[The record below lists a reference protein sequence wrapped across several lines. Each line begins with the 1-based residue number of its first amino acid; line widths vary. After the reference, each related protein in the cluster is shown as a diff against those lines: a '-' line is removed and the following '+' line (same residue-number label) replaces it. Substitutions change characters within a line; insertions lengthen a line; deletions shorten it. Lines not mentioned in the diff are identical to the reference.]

1 MTMRTVMFL
10 NAKGGCGKSTLATN
24 LASYYAKLGNSVVL
38 ADFDPQGSSLEWLAA
53 RPQDAPAIQ
62 GLPAWREGLRHL
74 PRSADYAILDV
85 PAGARGGEL
94 TALVRRAQS
103 IVIPVLPSPIDIRAA
118 AHFIHHLLLVGRV
131 ERKETKLA
139 VVANRVRENTAMQR
153 AAEGLLGGMGLG
165 VSYAAINTQNY
176 QRLEKFL
183 NRLKIPFITTLREN
197 PYYLVADA
205 KGLGIFDLKPSHV
218 ARDLEQWKP
227 LIHWLESRRSRPDPD

>member
-1 MTMRTVMFL
+1 MRTIMFL

-24 LASYYAKLGNSVVL
+24 LASYYAKLGSSVVL

-53 RPQDAPAIQ
+53 RPQDAPAIH
-62 GLPAWREGLRHL
+62 GLLAWREGLRHL

-85 PAGARGGEL
+85 PAGARGAEL

-103 IVIPVLPSPIDIRAA
+103 IVIPVLPSPTDIRAA

-139 VVANRVRENTAMQR
+139 VVANRVRENTALQK
-153 AAEGLLGGMGLG
+153 AAEGMLGSLSSGYTT
-165 VSYAAINTQNY
+165 VNTQNY

-183 NRLKIPFITTLREN
+183 NRLKIPFIATLREN

-205 KGLGIFDLKPSHV
+205 RGLGIFDLKPSHV

-227 LIHWLESRRSRPDPD
+227 LIHWLESRRSLPDPS